1 MSKLLRAFHSQL
13 YPNASSDSLAT
24 LSSAHSS
31 FSELNELEISSE
43 EKFPMKLFSA
53 VELLTLNSYDS
64 TSNVPS
70 SVFSSESFGDGH
82 SFLRVFLAALEE
94 FNAMDE
100 EGVGN
105 SNEDRKAFPKFC

>member
-1 MSKLLRAFHSQL
+1 
-13 YPNASSDSLAT
+13 
-24 LSSAHSS
+24 
-31 FSELNELEISSE
+31 
-43 EKFPMKLFSA
+43 MKLFSA

-70 SVFSSESFGDGH
+70 GALSSKAFGDSH

-100 EGVGN
+100 QEVVGN
-105 SNEDRKAFPKFC
+105 NDDRKAFPKFC